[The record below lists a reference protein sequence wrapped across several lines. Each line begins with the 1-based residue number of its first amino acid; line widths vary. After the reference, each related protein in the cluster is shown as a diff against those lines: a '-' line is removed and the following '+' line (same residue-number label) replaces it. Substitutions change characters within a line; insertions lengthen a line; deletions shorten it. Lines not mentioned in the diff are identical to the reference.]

1 MHGACMLHAAAVI
14 RAQIQFFFQGAIL
27 ETPVSFAIAREE
39 HKSSSTSINEDG
51 DDYTHT
57 LVYRPMRI

>member
-1 MHGACMLHAAAVI
+1 MHGACMLHAAAVT
-14 RAQIQFFFQGAIL
+14 RAQIQFFFKGPYLKHQFHL
-27 ETPVSFAIAREE
+27 RFAREE